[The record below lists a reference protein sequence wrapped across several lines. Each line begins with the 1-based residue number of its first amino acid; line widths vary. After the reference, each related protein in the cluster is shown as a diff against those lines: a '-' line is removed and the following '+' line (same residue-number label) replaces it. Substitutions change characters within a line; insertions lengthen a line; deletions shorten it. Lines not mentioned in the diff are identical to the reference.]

1 MEEGHENQ
9 LKFRG
14 KGGRAV
20 LSSAMIVLAAW
31 LAGLF
36 ADANIPI
43 EPLGFLCLRVV
54 LPVLAMGL
62 CLLWR
67 LGREGR
73 A

>member
-1 MEEGHENQ
+1 M
-9 LKFRG
+9 
-14 KGGRAV
+14 